1 MIIEF
6 QPNRILL
13 SSPEQWLIYYK
24 QDNDIY
30 FNEMYLTYDKLKLF
44 LEQYG
49 YETNDIYLLKEFGIS
64 VKNIKQNSKL

>member
-13 SSPEQWLIYYK
+13 SSPEQWIIYYK